1 MSRLQ
6 RLPGWAFAAIAA
18 VLSTGLLLFST
29 SGVGAGEET
38 VEIHKMA
45 SARFDGFPD
54 GPVFIAIVGTDDRP
68 GVSGARA
75 DAIHVVGVNPEERQA
90 TVLNIPRDTWTELPG
105 RGTSKINNSH
115 PFGGAEL
122 VGQTL
127 TQLTGA
133 PVQYVITTNFK
144 GFVGLVGDAGGVDI
158 DLPIRVFDNFSGANF
173 EAGERH
179 MTGTQALALARSR
192 KGVPLG
198 DFTRTHHQGLLL
210 LSGLR
215 DFQEME
221 PTPADT
227 MKLVALLLSHLKTT
241 DGVTATD
248 LYKLGRLA
256 LDIDPDQVLNITM
269 PGTTGSAGGASV
281 VFPTDAAQPLF
292 DDFADDAIVQNP
304 PAVDGAGNEFP

>member
-1 MSRLQ
+1 MTRLQ
-6 RLPGWAFAAIAA
+6 HLPTWAYGALAATLAASLVLFA
-18 VLSTGLLLFST
+18 TT
-29 SGVGAGEET
+29 GVGAGEET
-38 VEIHKMA
+38 IEIHRMA

-54 GPVFIAIVGTDDRP
+54 GPVFIAVIGTDDRP

-75 DAIHVVGVNPEERQA
+75 DAIHVIGVNPEQRKA
-90 TVLNIPRDTWTELPG
+90 TVLNIPRDTWTQLPG
-105 RGTSKINNSH
+105 RGMSKINNSH

-122 VGQTL
+122 VGRTL

-133 PVQYVITTNFK
+133 DVQYVITTNFE
-144 GFVGLVGDAGGVDI
+144 GFVGLVSQAGGVDI
-158 DLPIRVFDNFSGANF
+158 ELPIPVYDNFSGANF
-173 EAGERH
+173 DAGPRH

-192 KGVPLG
+192 KGVPRG

-210 LSGLR
+210 LAGLR
-215 DFQEME
+215 DFQEMT

-227 MKLVALLLSHLKTT
+227 MRLVALLLSHLKTT
-241 DGVTATD
+241 SGVTATD

-256 LDIDPDQVLNITM
+256 LDVEPDQVLNITM

-281 VFPTDAAQPLF
+281 VFPTEAARALF

-304 PAVDGAGNEFP
+304 PAEDGTGNTFP